1 VSSPFRVSLQAEPSG
16 RDLQDELIE
25 GEEKRVEKIKKLFLS
40 PLSPC
45 GRELE

>member
-1 VSSPFRVSLQAEPSG
+1 VSSPFRVSLQDEP
-16 RDLQDELIE
+16 IE
-25 GEEKRVEKIKKLFLS
+25 GEEKRVEKIKKLFLP